1 MSLFVVVLVDKFI
14 KLLRKSLRATRLR
27 NINRSRIEHRKR
39 MLAGDA
45 GDPEFRERY
54 SGFSARKHVRPHLGY
69 TNYNDGATDYT
80 QIQHPGI
87 DASSRYYMR
96 NPFG

>member
-14 KLLRKSLRATRLR
+14 KLLRKSLRVTRLR

-39 MLAGDA
+39 MLAGDS
-45 GDPEFRERY
+45 GDPAFREWY
-54 SGFSARKHVRPHLGY
+54 HGSSLKKHQRN
-69 TNYNDGATDYT
+69 NYHSVVVESNYT
-80 QIQHPGI
+80 QIRHPYV

-96 NPFG
+96 NI

>member
-14 KLLRKSLRATRLR
+14 KLLRNSLRATRLR

-39 MLAGDA
+39 MLAGDS
-45 GDPEFRERY
+45 GDPAFREWY
-54 SGFSARKHVRPHLGY
+54 SGSSRIKHQRNNY
-69 TNYNDGATDYT
+69 TNYNDDYT
-80 QIQHPGI
+80 QIRHPYV